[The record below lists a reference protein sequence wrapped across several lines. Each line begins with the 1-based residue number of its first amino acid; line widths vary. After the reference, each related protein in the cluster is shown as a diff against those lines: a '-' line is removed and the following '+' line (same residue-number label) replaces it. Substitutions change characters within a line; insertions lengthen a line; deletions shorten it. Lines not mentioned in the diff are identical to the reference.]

1 MNQFK
6 ENFFLQDGITY
17 LNHGSF
23 GACPKMIFDN
33 YQDWQ
38 LKLEKQPVK
47 FFSDEVYNAL
57 EHSRI
62 ALSQFLGCD
71 QDEILFF
78 QNPTT
83 AISNIIYNLNLKSG
97 DEILMTDHEY
107 GALVRAWNVWGKKN
121 NIHIKTA
128 KIAIPLCSDDE
139 FVGDFCSQI
148 SPKTKV
154 IFLSQITSP
163 TGLILPINKII
174 EFAKEK
180 NILTIVDGAH
190 VPGHINLNIHDLGC
204 DFYTGA
210 LHKWMCGPKGASFL
224 FVKKKHQHWIKPLI
238 YSWGKNGDDPGP
250 SEFLQDFQ
258 WQGTRDMS
266 AFLTIPKILDFF
278 KNTLKDSQTKS
289 KKLIQISHQKFKDIL
304 GTDSI
309 SNGKQFIGHM
319 VSHPLPKNTNQDIKN
334 ILWNNYCIEIPIFK
348 WEDLRLIRLS
358 IHIYNDQNDIDSLM
372 GALKSII

>member
-47 FFSDEVYNAL
+47 FFSDEVYTAL

-128 KIAIPLCSDDE
+128 KIAIPLCSEDE
-139 FVGDFCSQI
+139 FVGDFCSRI

-163 TGLILPINKII
+163 TGLILPINKR
-174 EFAKEK
+174 K
-180 NILTIVDGAH
+180 
-190 VPGHINLNIHDLGC
+190 LN
-204 DFYTGA
+204 
-210 LHKWMCGPKGASFL
+210 
-224 FVKKKHQHWIKPLI
+224 
-238 YSWGKNGDDPGP
+238 
-250 SEFLQDFQ
+250 
-258 WQGTRDMS
+258 
-266 AFLTIPKILDFF
+266 
-278 KNTLKDSQTKS
+278 
-289 KKLIQISHQKFKDIL
+289 
-304 GTDSI
+304 
-309 SNGKQFIGHM
+309 
-319 VSHPLPKNTNQDIKN
+319 
-334 ILWNNYCIEIPIFK
+334 
-348 WEDLRLIRLS
+348 
-358 IHIYNDQNDIDSLM
+358 
-372 GALKSII
+372 